1 MSTVADLY
9 QDDEFESLLSQAG
22 DYAANDWEMNFVS
35 DMRDK
40 WDQYGRRMF
49 ISAKQNDILNRIAN
63 DEN

>member
-9 QDDEFESLLSQAG
+9 QDDEFEGLLSQAE
-22 DYAANDWEMNFVS
+22 DCAANDWETNFVS

-49 ISAKQNDILNRIAN
+49 ISDKQNDILNRIAN